1 MILHFMYIL
10 HVFLCDAETIYKLGI
25 SKNAEPI
32 KWLEKAHALFL
43 SRITEICNAA
53 SSRKVDHIESATLEN
68 NGINPWDTA
77 TMNDLLKKINPL
89 MRKFEGYCSST
100 KPYTGKVALSTL
112 KNTSRNKVIEIG
124 GMKYHIK
131 GCARQ
136 GGFAQIY
143 KANVNNDSDDV
154 VALKIQKPAFSW
166 EFYMYR
172 QLDQR
177 ISGRERSSYGFAH
190 RVHLFSDCSILV
202 CNYLAHGTLQDVINS
217 YVVVGKSME
226 EVLCIYYTTEML
238 HTIETLHNV
247 DLPKKGKA

>member
-1 MILHFMYIL
+1 M
-10 HVFLCDAETIYKLGI
+10 
-25 SKNAEPI
+25 
-32 KWLEKAHALFL
+32 
-43 SRITEICNAA
+43 
-53 SSRKVDHIESATLEN
+53 VDHIESATLEN
-68 NGINPWDTA
+68 NGINPWDTS
-77 TMNDLLKKINPL
+77 TMNDLWKKINPL
-89 MRKFEGYCSST
+89 MRKLEGYCSST

-112 KNTSRNKVIEIG
+112 KNASKNKVIEIG
-124 GMKYHIK
+124 GMKYRIK
-131 GCARQ
+131 GCAGQ

-143 KANVNNDSDDV
+143 KANVNSDSDNA
-154 VALKIQKPAFSW
+154 VALKIQKPTFSW

-217 YVVVGKSME
+217 DVAVGKSME

-247 DLPKKGKA
+247 DLPKKKKEKKSPKGKVTKESLNDYKLT